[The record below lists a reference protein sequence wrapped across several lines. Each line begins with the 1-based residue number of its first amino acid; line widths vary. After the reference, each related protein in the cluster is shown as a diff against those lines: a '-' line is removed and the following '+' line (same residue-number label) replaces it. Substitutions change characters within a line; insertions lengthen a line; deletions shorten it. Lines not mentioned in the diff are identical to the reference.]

1 MFRCIIDF
9 FKKLFTFKRKP
20 SKKHTTT
27 YKTNNLLDGYNNDLL
42 PYNYIENKTDSYS
55 LESSPDEYPC
65 QIYEPII

>member
-9 FKKLFTFKRKP
+9 FKKIFSFKRKP
-20 SKKHTTT
+20 SKND
-27 YKTNNLLDGYNNDLL
+27 KTIELLDGYNNDLL
-42 PYNYIENKTDSYS
+42 SYNYIENNSGSYS